1 MSESTSKA
9 PRQDHDL
16 GFLLRY
22 ENIAWFEKG
31 LVRILDRR
39 VYPTEIVFLECRT
52 VDQVADAITGM
63 VTQSAGPYTA
73 AGMGMALAA
82 SQVKGQGKEKQL
94 QALRQ
99 AAERLSTARPT
110 TVSRMRRV
118 TSGALIAAEK
128 ALAQGESDVTQ
139 ILFDLAYDS
148 LERRYERMSRVGSNL
163 ISLLP
168 DRAIVMTNCF
178 GETIIGTM
186 IRAAQDRGLELK
198 LFTPETRPY
207 FQGARLTASVAAEMG
222 ADVTVI
228 TDNMPAEVFSRHP
241 VDLYTTAADA
251 ITRDGYVVNKTG
263 TLQIAIVAKYYG
275 VPYFVTGIPDR
286 VILSEV
292 TIEQRDPQFVLEAR
306 GVRNTRP
313 EVKGYYPSFDITPP
327 HLVSGVVTD
336 TGILTPYN
344 LDHYQPPG
352 GQADDYYGGFVV

>member
-39 VYPTEIVFLECRT
+39 VYPTEIIFLECRT

-128 ALAQGESDVTQ
+128 AQAQGESDVTQ
-139 ILFDLAYDS
+139 ILFDLA
-148 LERRYERMSRVGSNL
+148 
-163 ISLLP
+163 
-168 DRAIVMTNCF
+168 
-178 GETIIGTM
+178 
-186 IRAAQDRGLELK
+186 
-198 LFTPETRPY
+198 
-207 FQGARLTASVAAEMG
+207 
-222 ADVTVI
+222 
-228 TDNMPAEVFSRHP
+228 
-241 VDLYTTAADA
+241 
-251 ITRDGYVVNKTG
+251 
-263 TLQIAIVAKYYG
+263 
-275 VPYFVTGIPDR
+275 
-286 VILSEV
+286 
-292 TIEQRDPQFVLEAR
+292 
-306 GVRNTRP
+306 
-313 EVKGYYPSFDITPP
+313 
-327 HLVSGVVTD
+327 
-336 TGILTPYN
+336 
-344 LDHYQPPG
+344 
-352 GQADDYYGGFVV
+352 